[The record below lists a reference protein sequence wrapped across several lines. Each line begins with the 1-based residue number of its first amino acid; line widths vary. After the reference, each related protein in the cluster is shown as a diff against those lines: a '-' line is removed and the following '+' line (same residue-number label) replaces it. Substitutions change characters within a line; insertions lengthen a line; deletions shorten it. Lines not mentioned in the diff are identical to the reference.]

1 MTFSDQHHLL
11 KADLEGAARELDVT
25 VEREQHIEDDGKR
38 VREVVLRLPRPT
50 AVSARFVREDL
61 IRRAEKL
68 FVDEVE
74 VGSAWFDDLIFVITS
89 TRKETSAF
97 LADKRVQQA
106 LILLID
112 DDRHVQVQG
121 DQLKLIY
128 EDATDDGRDALAELL
143 ALAHHLLNPAPYA
156 SRCEPEDGSS

>member
-1 MTFSDQHHLL
+1 MAISDEHHLL
-11 KADLEGAARELDVT
+11 KADLEGAARELGVT
-25 VEREQHIEDDGKR
+25 IERKQSTADGGKR
-38 VREVVLRLPRPT
+38 VREVELTLPRAT

-89 TRKETSAF
+89 TRAETAAF

-106 LILLID
+106 LILLVD
-112 DDRHVQVQG
+112 DDRHVQIEK
-121 DQLKLIY
+121 DKLRLID
-128 EDATDDGRDALAELL
+128 EDTNDDGRDAQAELL
-143 ALAHHLLNPAPYA
+143 ALAKHLLTPSP
-156 SRCEPEDGSS
+156 